1 MRKVYIVTYDISSPK
16 RLRKTF
22 KLLKRYGDHLQLS
35 VFICKLSERKRKQ
48 LEMVLIS
55 IIEPDEDQ
63 VLFFDISNEN
73 VFSNTEV
80 FSIGKPFLYI
90 ERKPLII

>member
-1 MRKVYIVTYDISSPK
+1 MRRVYIVTYDISGPK

-22 KLLKRYGDHLQLS
+22 KLLKRYGDHVQLS

-48 LEMVLIS
+48 LETVLRS
-55 IIEPDEDQ
+55 IIDPDRDQ
-63 VLFFDISNEN
+63 LLFFNISNED
-73 VFSNTEV
+73 VFSSTEV
-80 FSIGKPFLYI
+80 CSIGKPFLYQ